1 MLVNHTWPSAQT
13 IWCAKVTFPL
23 EAEATIRRRMLNICQ
38 DHARAVVD
46 VVRELTLMID
56 NIAEDKPRKA
66 KEHYENMLKLLVSA
80 NKLKTNL
87 LEEVAAVGSLLISR
101 EGFLRLIFELQRIAD
116 YAEAVGYR
124 LESMMEG
131 KWKIENKF
139 MKSISELMSMILDET
154 TKVRETMIQLGFNP
168 DRAIEAAKS
177 VEDVENKIDV
187 KHRSIDLEVLSSKLQ
202 VQAIFLIRDVLDRLE
217 NIADTGVN
225 VIDMIRV
232 LAIYS

>member
-1 MLVNHTWPSAQT
+1 M
-13 IWCAKVTFPL
+13 KVTFPL

-46 VVRELTLMID
+46 IVRELTLMID
-56 NIAEDKPRKA
+56 SIAEEKPKKV
-66 KEHYENMLKLLVSA
+66 KEHYENMLKLVESG
-80 NKLKTNL
+80 NKLKANL
-87 LEEVAAVGSLLISR
+87 LEEVASVGSLLISR
-101 EGFLRLIFELQRIAD
+101 EGFLRLIFELERIAD

-131 KWKIENKF
+131 KWKIEHKF
-139 MKSISELMSMILDET
+139 MKSISELMSMVLDEI
-154 TKVRETMIQLGFNP
+154 TKVRETMISLGFNP
-168 DRAIEAAKS
+168 DRAIEASKA
-177 VEDVENKIDV
+177 VEDAENRINV
-187 KHRSIDLEVLSSKLQ
+187 KHRGIDLEVLSSKMP
-202 VQAIFLIRDVLDRLE
+202 VQAILLLRDVLDRLE

>member
-1 MLVNHTWPSAQT
+1 
-13 IWCAKVTFPL
+13 
-23 EAEATIRRRMLNICQ
+23 MLNICQ

-56 NIAEDKPRKA
+56 NIAEEKHRKA
-66 KEHYENMLKLLVSA
+66 REHYENMLKLLQLA
-80 NKLKTNL
+80 KKLKTNL
-87 LEEVAAVGSLLISR
+87 LEEVASVGSLLISR
-101 EGFLRLIFELQRIAD
+101 EGFLRLIFELERIAD

-131 KWKIENKF
+131 KWKIEHRF
-139 MKSISELMSMILDET
+139 MKSISELMSMVLDEI
-154 TKVRETMIQLGFNP
+154 TKVRETMISLSFNP
-168 DRAIEAAKS
+168 ERAIEAAKA
-177 VEDVENKIDV
+177 VEEAENKIDL
-187 KHRSIDLEVLSSKLQ
+187 KHRDIDLEVLSSKLS
-202 VQAIFLIRDVLDRLE
+202 VQAMLLLRDVLDRLE

>member
-1 MLVNHTWPSAQT
+1 
-13 IWCAKVTFPL
+13 
-23 EAEATIRRRMLNICQ
+23 
-38 DHARAVVD
+38 
-46 VVRELTLMID
+46 
-56 NIAEDKPRKA
+56 
-66 KEHYENMLKLLVSA
+66 LKLLVSA

-131 KWKIENKF
+131 KWKIENKY

-187 KHRSIDLEVLSSKLQ
+187 KHRTIDLEVLSSKLQ

>member
-1 MLVNHTWPSAQT
+1 M
-13 IWCAKVTFPL
+13 KVTFPL

-46 VVRELTLMID
+46 IVRELTLMID
-56 NIAEDKPRKA
+56 SIAEEKPKKV
-66 KEHYENMLKLLVSA
+66 KEHYENMLKLVESGS
-80 NKLKTNL
+80 KLKANL
-87 LEEVAAVGSLLISR
+87 LEEVASVGSLLISR
-101 EGFLRLIFELQRIAD
+101 EGFLRLIFELERIAD

-131 KWKIENKF
+131 KWKIERKF
-139 MKSISELMSMILDET
+139 MKSVSELMSMVLDEI
-154 TKVRETMIQLGFNP
+154 TKVRETMISLGFNP
-168 DRAIEAAKS
+168 DRAIEASKA
-177 VEDVENKIDV
+177 VEDAENRINV
-187 KHRSIDLEVLSSKLQ
+187 KHRSIDLEVLSSKMP
-202 VQAIFLIRDVLDRLE
+202 VQAILLLRDVLDRLE

>member
-1 MLVNHTWPSAQT
+1 M
-13 IWCAKVTFPL
+13 TFPL

-46 VVRELTLMID
+46 IVRELTLMID
-56 NIAEDKPRKA
+56 SIAEEKPKKV
-66 KEHYENMLKLLVSA
+66 KEHYENMLKLVESG
-80 NKLKTNL
+80 NKLKANL
-87 LEEVAAVGSLLISR
+87 LEEVASVGSLLISR
-101 EGFLRLIFELQRIAD
+101 EGFLRLIFELERIAD

-131 KWKIENKF
+131 KWKIEHKF
-139 MKSISELMSMILDET
+139 MKSISELMSMVLDEI
-154 TKVRETMIQLGFNP
+154 TKVRETMISLGFNP
-168 DRAIEAAKS
+168 DRAIEASKA
-177 VEDVENKIDV
+177 VEDAENRINV
-187 KHRSIDLEVLSSKLQ
+187 KHRGIDLEVLSSKMP
-202 VQAIFLIRDVLDRLE
+202 VQAILLLRDVLDRLE

>member
-1 MLVNHTWPSAQT
+1 M
-13 IWCAKVTFPL
+13 TFPL

-46 VVRELTLMID
+46 IVRELTLMID
-56 NIAEDKPRKA
+56 SIAEEKPKKV
-66 KEHYENMLKLLVSA
+66 KEHYENMLKLVESG
-80 NKLKTNL
+80 NKLKANL
-87 LEEVAAVGSLLISR
+87 LEEVASVGSLLISR
-101 EGFLRLIFELQRIAD
+101 EGFLRLIFELERIAD

-131 KWKIENKF
+131 KWKIERKF
-139 MKSISELMSMILDET
+139 MKSISELMSMVLDEI
-154 TKVRETMIQLGFNP
+154 TKVRETMISLGFNP
-168 DRAIEAAKS
+168 DRAIEASKA
-177 VEDVENKIDV
+177 VEDAENRINV
-187 KHRSIDLEVLSSKLQ
+187 KHRGIDLEVLSSKMP
-202 VQAIFLIRDVLDRLE
+202 VQAILLLRDVLDRLE

>member
-1 MLVNHTWPSAQT
+1 
-13 IWCAKVTFPL
+13 VTFPL

-46 VVRELTLMID
+46 IVRELTLMID
-56 NIAEDKPRKA
+56 SIAEEKPKKV
-66 KEHYENMLKLLVSA
+66 KEHYENMLKLVESG
-80 NKLKTNL
+80 NKLKANL
-87 LEEVAAVGSLLISR
+87 LEEVASVGSLLISR
-101 EGFLRLIFELQRIAD
+101 EGFLRLIFELERIAD

-131 KWKIENKF
+131 KWKIERKF
-139 MKSISELMSMILDET
+139 MKSISELMSMVLDEI
-154 TKVRETMIQLGFNP
+154 TKVRETMISLGFNP
-168 DRAIEAAKS
+168 DRAIEASKA
-177 VEDVENKIDV
+177 VEDAENRINV
-187 KHRSIDLEVLSSKLQ
+187 KHRGIDLEVLSSKMP
-202 VQAIFLIRDVLDRLE
+202 VQAILLLRDVLDRLE